1 MPWELQTFVC
11 TACSAETVR
20 HGSDDAN
27 MLSSIDSSNTAQAP
41 IAWTVAYDAH
51 TAVVSGETYRIIAY
65 PSASPLAGKYGCYCD
80 GRYVGLRED
89 LVEAKAW
96 CSGLSGIRD
105 STSVQPA

>member
-11 TACSAETVR
+11 TVCSAETVLYR
-20 HGSDDAN
+20 GDDTN
-27 MLSSIDSSNTAQAP
+27 MLPSSDGNAAP
-41 IAWTVAYDAH
+41 PSVTWTDRYGDL

-80 GRYVGLRED
+80 GRYVGLRAD

-96 CSGLSGIRD
+96 CCGLSATRE
-105 STSVQPA
+105 STSVRPA